1 MIRNK
6 THHKI
11 VGEELEKQSKYYK
24 AEIKELEERLK
35 KAENLELI
43 LQKLYPL
50 TTFNGCISFTDS
62 GGYMKGELIL
72 PDNVL
77 QYVDDLFGGK
87 VIKQEGVRAIKI
99 EKDGTI
105 KTGLTKQKA
114 DDGRL
119 YKLVQE

>member
-24 AEIKELEERLK
+24 AEIKDLEEKLK
-35 KAENLELI
+35 KAENLESI
-43 LQKLYPL
+43 LNKFTSLF
-50 TTFNGCISFTDS
+50 TTS
-62 GGYMKGELIL
+62 GQFLKMDYMSGELIL
-72 PDNVL
+72 PDDIL
-77 QYVDDLFGGK
+77 RYVDDLFGGK
-87 VIKQEGVRAIKI
+87 VIKQEGIKAIKI

-114 DDGRL
+114 DENRV

>member
-1 MIRNK
+1 MITNK
-6 THHKI
+6 THKRI
-11 VGEELEKQSKYYK
+11 LEENVKYYK
-24 AEIKELEERLK
+24 AEIKDLEERLK

-50 TTFNGCISFTDS
+50 TTFNDCISFTDS

-72 PDNVL
+72 PDSVL

-87 VIKQEGVRAIKI
+87 VIKQEGIKAIKI

-114 DDGRL
+114 DENRV